1 MTHHAAGLARLARR
15 THSPEVLAQIREDY
29 TCADLPPR
37 ERALLDYA
45 ARLTTAPGDMTES
58 HVASLREVG
67 LSDRDV
73 LDANLTVAYFAY
85 ANRVADGLGVRLE
98 PHHDE

>member
-1 MTHHAAGLARLARR
+1 
-15 THSPEVLAQIREDY
+15 
-29 TCADLPPR
+29 
-37 ERALLDYA
+37 
-45 ARLTTAPGDMTES
+45 MTES

-67 LSDRDV
+67 LSDRDI

-98 PHHDE
+98 PHRDG